1 MLQTGKYKGNVTLE
15 PERIMSTKSI
25 NDISFEQA
33 LSERYLAYAL
43 STITSRSLPDVR
55 DGLKPVHRRLIYAM
69 RQLHLNPSSGFKK
82 SARVVGDVMGKFH
95 PHGDQAIYDALVRL
109 AQDFSVRY
117 PLIDG
122 QGNFGNIDG
131 DNAAAM
137 RYTEARL
144 TEIAALLME
153 GIDENSIDFRTTYDG
168 ESHEP
173 LVFPAAFPNL
183 LANGA
188 NGIAVGMATSIPPH
202 NIVELCQGLTLLI
215 EKPKSTLADLVAL
228 IPGPDFPTG
237 GILVEG
243 KESILTSY
251 ETGRGSFRLRAR
263 WEKESIKGGN
273 YRIVVTE
280 IPYQV
285 AKSKLVEKIAQLL
298 SEKKLPLLNDIID
311 ESTEQVRLVLEPKSR
326 MVDATVLMESL
337 FRQTDLEVRVS
348 LNMNVLDGGK
358 IPRVMNLKQVL
369 QAFLNHRQEVLV
381 RRTQHRLEQIVERL
395 EILEGYLIA
404 YLNIDEVIHII
415 REKDDPK
422 PLMISRFKLSDRQV
436 EAILNMRLRALR
448 KLQEIEIRQ
457 EHASLSK
464 EQTELSALLEQP
476 SKQWKR
482 IKADIKAIEK
492 RFGPETALGMRRTTL
507 GKPPKSIAVPIE
519 AIIEREDV
527 TVICSSKGWIRAVK
541 GHQISPDDL
550 KYKDG
555 DEGRFVIP
563 AQTTDKLVIFGTNG
577 RFYTLSIDK
586 LPRGRGHGEPLRLMI
601 DLDNTDDVVE
611 MMVIKPEILTGP
623 EDQLP
628 SLLLASTEGRGFR
641 VQVKDIISQTRG
653 GRQVMVLNK
662 EAKAIACFAMPKNP
676 AEHLVAA
683 VGENRKLVIF
693 PLAEIPF
700 LSRGRGVIFQKYRQ
714 GTLSDIKIFKKG
726 EELTWRRSGK
736 LHKESDLRP
745 WRAQRGAVG
754 RLAPI
759 GFPRNNKFEQ

>member
-1 MLQTGKYKGNVTLE
+1 
-15 PERIMSTKSI
+15 MSKQSV

-69 RQLHLNPSSGFKK
+69 QQLRLNPNSSFKK

-144 TEIAALLME
+144 TEVAALLME
-153 GIDENSIDFRTTYDG
+153 GIDENAIDFRTTYDG
-168 ESHEP
+168 ESEEP
-173 LVFPAAFPNL
+173 IVFPAAFPNL
-183 LANGA
+183 LANGS

-202 NIVELCQGLTLLI
+202 NLAELCQGLILLI
-215 EKPKSTLADLVAL
+215 EKPTVSLAELVNF

-243 KESILTSY
+243 KESILKSY
-251 ETGRGSFRLRAR
+251 ESGRGSFRLRAR
-263 WEKESIKGGN
+263 WETEQVKGGT

-285 AKSKLVEKIAQLL
+285 GKSKLIEKIAELL
-298 SEKKLPLLNDIID
+298 SDKKLPLLGDIID
-311 ESTEQVRLVLEPKSR
+311 ESTEEVRLVLEPKSR
-326 MVDATVLMESL
+326 MVDAEVLMESL
-337 FRQTDLEVRVS
+337 FRHTDLETRIS

-358 IPRVMNLKQVL
+358 APKVMNLKEVL
-369 QAFLNHRQEVLV
+369 QAFLNHRQEVLM
-381 RRTQHRLEQIVERL
+381 RRSNHRLKQIIDRL

-404 YLNIDEVIHII
+404 YLNIDEVIRII
-415 REKDDPK
+415 REEDEPK
-422 PLMISRFKLSDRQV
+422 PIMMERFKLTDTQA

-448 KLQEIEIRQ
+448 KLEEIEIRQ
-457 EHASLSK
+457 EHETLSK
-464 EQTELSALLEQP
+464 EQTELADLLQSSA
-476 SKQWKR
+476 KQWKR
-482 IKADIKAIEK
+482 IKSDVKAIEK
-492 RFGPETALGMRRTTL
+492 QFGQNTTLGARRTTL
-507 GKPPKSIAVPIE
+507 AEPPQIVMVPIE

-527 TVICSSKGWIRAVK
+527 TIICSAKGWIRTIK
-541 GHQISPDDL
+541 GHQISADDL

-555 DEGRFVIP
+555 DEGRYVIS

-577 RFYTLSIDK
+577 RFYTLGVDK

-601 DLDNTDDVVE
+601 DLDNTEDVIE
-611 MMVIKPEILTGP
+611 MMVIKPET
-623 EDQLP
+623 LP
-628 SLLLASTEGRGFR
+628 AEKENAPHYLVASTDGRGFR
-641 VQVKDIISQTRG
+641 VCANDILSQTRN
-653 GRQVMVLNK
+653 GRQVMVLNGN
-662 EAKAIACFAMPKNP
+662 AKAMACLPIPTEGTTPPSLLAI
-676 AEHLVAA
+676 

-693 PLAEIPF
+693 PVTEIPS
-700 LSRGRGVIFQKYRQ
+700 LTRGRGVTLQKYRQ
-714 GTLSDIKIFKKG
+714 GATSDIKIFQENAG
-726 EELTWRRSGK
+726 LTWQRNGK
-736 LHKESDLRP
+736 LLKETDLRP
-745 WRAQRGAVG
+745 WTARRGAIG

-759 GFPRNNKFEQ
+759 GFPRNNKFDG